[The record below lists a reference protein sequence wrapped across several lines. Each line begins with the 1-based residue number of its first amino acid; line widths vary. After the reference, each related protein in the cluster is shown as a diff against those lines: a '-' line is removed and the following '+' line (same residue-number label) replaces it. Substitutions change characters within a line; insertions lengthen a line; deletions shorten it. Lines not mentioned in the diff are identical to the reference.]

1 MVPDIAENFQDIDFL
16 LSIDM
21 VGVLVELL
29 LEVEG
34 DDGVV
39 VVGELLEAVR
49 LALDF
54 GRGAWLFLFV

>member
-1 MVPDIAENFQDIDFL
+1 MVSDIAENFQDIDFL

-54 GRGAWLFLFV
+54 GRGA

>member
-21 VGVLVELL
+21 VGVLVKLL

-39 VVGELLEAVR
+39 VVGELLQAVR

-54 GRGAWLFLFV
+54 GRGA

>member
-54 GRGAWLFLFV
+54 GRGA